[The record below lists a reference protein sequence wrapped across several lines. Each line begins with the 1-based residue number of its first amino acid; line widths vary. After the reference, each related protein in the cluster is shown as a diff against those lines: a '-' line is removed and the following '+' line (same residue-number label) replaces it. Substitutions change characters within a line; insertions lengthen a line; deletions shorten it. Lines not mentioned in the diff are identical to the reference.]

1 MWVLVVCGVGAG
13 LAVGFLVG
21 RIGMWVRLSQIESR
35 LREMKRDAWVAQDMG
50 EPLPPEWVADQIE
63 WVLGNELRV

>member
-1 MWVLVVCGVGAG
+1 MWMLVMVVGAAG
-13 LAVGFLVG
+13 LAIGFLVG
-21 RIGMWVRLSQIESR
+21 RIGRWVQLSQIESR
-35 LREMKRDAWVAQDMG
+35 LRALKLDARVAQDMG